1 MLEQVDLS
9 QTLDKPQYEKEL
21 PPLRN
26 RLMQVQHQI
35 LQAGIP
41 VLVVFE
47 GWEASGKGR
56 MISRLVESLD
66 PRWMQTYLITEPVP
80 EEQLRPFLWRF
91 WVKTPEKGH
100 IALFDQSWY
109 RTVLVDRLLKRI
121 RKKEIPQVYRE
132 IIQFERQLCD
142 SGTVIL
148 KFFLHIS
155 ESEQQKR
162 VKKILKD
169 PTKAWQVNKEDQK
182 LTRNY
187 TALARNVEE
196 MLQSA
201 SPHFAPWTIVEAHC
215 PRFATVKVFRTV
227 LHALETSVQDAKAK
241 ARRKSRYI
249 PPEKHPKPTIL
260 DRVDLDKSLERADY
274 NKELPRLQV
283 RARELEFELFHR
295 RIPLVV
301 VYEGWD
307 AAGKGGN
314 IRRITEK
321 LDPRGYK
328 VTSIAA
334 PTHSELNH
342 HFLWR
347 FWNPLQKAGHI
358 SIFDRSWYGR
368 VLVER
373 VEGFCK
379 PEEWL
384 RAYQEINEFEEQLWS
399 FGTIITKFWIHISPE
414 EQLRRFKERQRLSH
428 KRWKITG
435 EDWRNREKWPL
446 YEEAVIDMLQKTST
460 TYAPWVILEGNCKLH
475 ARVQAL
481 RTIIERVEE
490 RLGHN

>member
-9 QTLDKPQYEKEL
+9 QTIDKQRYEQDL

-26 RLMQVQHQI
+26 RLIQVQHQI
-35 LQAGIP
+35 RQAGIP
-41 VLVVFE
+41 VLIVFE

-56 MISRLVESLD
+56 MISRLVECLD

-80 EEQLRPFLWRF
+80 EEELRPFLWRF
-91 WVKTPEKGH
+91 WIKIPEKGH
-100 IALFDQSWY
+100 FALFDQSWY
-109 RTVLVDRLLKRI
+109 RTVLADRFFKRI
-121 RKKEIPQVYRE
+121 RNKDVPQVFRE
-132 IIQFERQLCD
+132 IIQFERQLSD

-155 ESEQQKR
+155 ETEQHKR

-169 PTKAWQVNKEDQK
+169 PTEAWQVNKEDQK
-182 LTRNY
+182 LTKNY
-187 TALARNVEE
+187 VWLSRCVEE

-201 SPHFAPWTIVEAHC
+201 SPHFASWTIVESNC

-227 LHALETSVQDAKAK
+227 LHALEAALQTSKTIS
-241 ARRKSRYI
+241 RRKSRYV
-249 PPEKHPKPTIL
+249 PPDKHPKPTIL
-260 DRVDLDKSLERADY
+260 DRVDLTKTIERTAY
-274 NKELPRLQV
+274 SQELPRLQV

-295 RIPLVV
+295 RVPLVI

-314 IRRITEK
+314 IRRVTEK

-334 PTHSELNH
+334 PSQSELNH

-373 VEGFCK
+373 VEGFCT
-379 PEEWL
+379 PGEWL
-384 RAYQEINEFEEQLWS
+384 RSYQEINEFEEQLWS
-399 FGTIITKFWIHISPE
+399 FGTIITKFWIHINPD
-414 EQLRRFKERQRLSH
+414 EQLRRFKERQSLSH

-435 EDWRNREKWPL
+435 EDWRNRDKWPQ

-475 ARVQAL
+475 ARIQAL

-490 RLGHN
+490 RLGHR

>member
-21 PPLRN
+21 APLWN
-26 RLMQVQHQI
+26 RLIHVQHQI
-35 LQAGIP
+35 RQAGIP
-41 VLVVFE
+41 VLIIFE

-56 MISRLVESLD
+56 MISRLVECLD
-66 PRWMQTYLITEPVP
+66 PRWVQTYLITEPLP

-91 WVKTPEKGH
+91 WIKAPEKGH
-100 IALFDQSWY
+100 IAFFDQSWY
-109 RTVLVDRLLKRI
+109 RTVLVDRFLKRI
-121 RKKEIPQVYRE
+121 RKKDIPQAFRE
-132 IIQFERQLCD
+132 IIQYERHLCD
-142 SGTVIL
+142 SGAVLI

-155 ESEQQKR
+155 EKEQQKR
-162 VKKILKD
+162 LKKILKD
-169 PTKAWQVNKEDQK
+169 PTEAWQVNKEDQK

-187 TALARNVEE
+187 SGLERCIEE

-201 SPHFAPWTIVEAHC
+201 SPHFSSWTIVEAKC
-215 PRFATVKVFRTV
+215 PRFATVKVFKTV
-227 LHALETSVQDAKAK
+227 LHALELSLRAAKSQ

-249 PPEKHPKPTIL
+249 TLERNPKPTIL
-260 DRVDLDKSLERADY
+260 DRVDLSKTLSREDY
-274 NKELPRLQV
+274 NHLLPRLQV

-314 IRRITEK
+314 IRKITEK

-334 PTHSELNH
+334 PNQSELNH

-373 VEGFCK
+373 VEGFCSR
-379 PEEWL
+379 EEWW

-428 KRWKITG
+428 KRWKITD
-435 EDWRNREKWPL
+435 EDWRNRDKWPQ
-446 YEEAVIDMLQKTST
+446 YEDAVIDMLQKTST

-481 RTIIERVEE
+481 RVIIERIEE
-490 RLGHN
+490 RLGRH